1 MRNDNKKRSRNW
13 SIDSSDDYHD
23 PDPDDDNIYAP
34 SQKRSKE
41 QIDSDN
47 DTYYE
52 SRENIIASQTNVQT
66 EGTHINLESRREC
79 PTPSIGIRI
88 PNTITTPQR
97 MIVQPSP
104 ATKRQNSSRNATT
117 NSSIYPRFGGSNTT
131 TPSRNIITSPAR
143 KSITTLSLTLSENEE
158 EESSSKTHQLLDNHK
173 YTTQLERTSASSGS
187 SISLNH
193 QLIQATP
200 NKNNKD
206 VNYEENISTKAVN
219 STIGVQPNDINQNQ
233 IIVKENYANSK
244 ENDSTGINNS
254 TNVFQ
259 NNNNNNQQM
268 IVVTETIN
276 TPKQSTS
283 KTRVT
288 TILSYIF
295 CFLLPTFLYF
305 STLESMNYRHK
316 LQTSILQDSIRQEQ
330 EYCQNTIDRDTQY
343 MDQLNQGNKALL
355 QDLQTTRNS
364 FINLRGLDRFQFE
377 SHWNTSQV
385 EITNLQQQLNE
396 TIDKIGSYQE
406 QVHHLMEV
414 GKEQKVTISSLK
426 KANEKLQK
434 QVQELTI
441 GQVESKLVDEMNKA
455 NIGDLTRLNQ
465 ELRKGM
471 EQLKVQLQ
479 TQEQEAVSALNAVA
493 MSATVRK
500 VRQVQDVMAE
510 NQDQIDSVVKS
521 AVAAMNTVA
530 ASNILPKK
538 RMKKEVVDDDD
549 QVRS

>member
-1 MRNDNKKRSRNW
+1 MRDDNKKRSRNW

-23 PDPDDDNIYAP
+23 PDTNDDNIYAP
-34 SQKRSKE
+34 SRKRSKE

-52 SRENIIASQTNVQT
+52 SRENIIVSQTNVQT
-66 EGTHINLESRREC
+66 EGTRINLESRHEC

-88 PNTITTPQR
+88 PNTITTSQR

-158 EESSSKTHQLLDNHK
+158 EEESSKTHQLLANNK
-173 YTTQLERTSASSGS
+173 YMTQLERASASSS
-187 SISLNH
+187 SSNSLNQ
-193 QLIQATP
+193 QLIQATRTL

-206 VNYEENISTKAVN
+206 VNNEENISTKAVS

-233 IIVKENYANSK
+233 IIVRDNNANSK

-254 TNVFQ
+254 TDVFQ

-276 TPKQSTS
+276 TPKQTTS

-288 TILSYIF
+288 TILSYLF
-295 CFLLPTFLYF
+295 CFLLPTFLYL
-305 STLESMNYRHK
+305 STLESMNYRHT
-316 LQTSILQDSIRQEQ
+316 LQSSILQDSIRQEQ

-355 QDLQTTRNS
+355 KDLQTTRDS
-364 FINLRGLDRFQFE
+364 FINLRGLDRLQFE

-441 GQVESKLVDEMNKA
+441 EQVESKLVDEMNKA
-455 NIGDLTRLNQ
+455 NIGDLTRWNQ
-465 ELRKGM
+465 ELRNGM

-530 ASNILPKK
+530 ASNVLPKK
-538 RMKKEVVDDDD
+538 RMK
-549 QVRS
+549 